1 MIHNVSDERVSEI
14 HLNTDISIQ
23 DKFQCEPP
31 FALILDDYYMKK
43 EIKKLNLND
52 ILREPSLST

>member
-1 MIHNVSDERVSEI
+1 MSEI
-14 HLNTDISIQ
+14 HLNIDIDIQ
-23 DKFQCEPP
+23 DKCQNEPP
-31 FALILDDYYMKK
+31 FALILDDYYMKR